1 MQRSLSHRNP
11 PAHTCTHTCT
21 HSNQYDFTLWFCT
34 SPLKLSY
41 NVIIACDK
49 WRGYIQTIKQLI
61 AFDRRHIWSVKV
73 LQAEKC
79 CLSVSVYFL
88 FLFSSQSL
96 PLTQQRDI
104 FIYFWIMLICS
115 FWKLGGK
122 NTADNIV
129 NCSLSHIN
137 VNTNV
142 CVCVHKNK
150 HTRT

>member
-11 PAHTCTHTCT
+11 PTHACTHTCT

-34 SPLKLSY
+34 WPLKLSY

-79 CLSVSVYFL
+79 CPSVSLCLPFPFL
-88 FLFSSQSL
+88 ARFLSHSNTNDRYIYIFLNYVNLQVLKLGTKECRKQYHQVFSL
-96 PLTQQRDI
+96 PYKCEHRR
-104 FIYFWIMLICS
+104 S
-115 FWKLGGK
+115 P
-122 NTADNIV
+122 
-129 NCSLSHIN
+129 
-137 VNTNV
+137 V
-142 CVCVHKNK
+142 CV
-150 HTRT
+150 R